1 MRKRIL
7 LLYSPNNSGHQ
18 KAAWAIQEAIK
29 KFNSDTQTLAVDFFG
44 YNNPLSEK
52 VMIEIYLILLKTVP
66 QIWGYLYDNSKLIN
80 KTRWLRDFIYRMSTT
95 RLKVLLENF
104 QPDAVVCT
112 QAFPCG
118 VMADYKEASGDNTFL
133 VGVLT
138 DYLAHSYWVCSTV
151 DRYVVPSL
159 RAKNYL
165 SRFGIAEK
173 KIFGYGIPIHPKF
186 RVKFERK
193 EILKKLDL
201 RADLP
206 IILVMGGGRGTGP
219 IERVVRELI
228 RIKQHFQIIAV
239 TGCNDKLKNKLEKE
253 KSYFKKPIRIIGYT
267 DDINEIMEVS
277 TLIITKPGGLS
288 AAEALAKN
296 LPIIILRPIP
306 GQEINNTQFLL
317 DEGVA
322 LKADNEKEAA
332 ELALRLLMTPSRLKN
347 MRRKCRENS
356 NPQAA
361 FKIAKLILET

>member
-29 KFNSDTQTLAVDFFG
+29 ELDGDTQTLAVDFFG

-52 VMIEIYLILLKTVP
+52 VMINIYLALLKTVP

-80 KTRWLRDFIYRMSTT
+80 KTRWLRDFIYRISTT

-138 DYLAHSYWVCSTV
+138 DYLAHSYWVGSTV

-159 RAKNYL
+159 QAKNYL

-173 KIFGYGIPIHPKF
+173 KIFDYGIPIHPKF
-186 RVKFERK
+186 KIKFERK
-193 EILKKLDL
+193 KILKKLNL
-201 RADLP
+201 RTDLP
-206 IILVMGGGRGTGP
+206 VILVMGGWHGTGP
-219 IERVVRELI
+219 IERVIQELV
-228 RIKQHFQIIAV
+228 KVKPHFQIIVV
-239 TGCNDKLKNKLEKE
+239 TGCNDSLKNKLEKE
-253 KSYFKKPIRIIGYT
+253 KSYFKKPVRIIGYT
-267 DDINEIMEVS
+267 DAINEIMEIS
-277 TLIITKPGGLS
+277 SLIITKPGGLS

-322 LKADNEKEAA
+322 LKANNEKEAA
-332 ELALRLLMTPSRLKN
+332 NLASRLLMTPSKLKS
-347 MRRKCRENS
+347 MRRKCQDNS

-361 FKIAKLILET
+361 FKIAKLILGT

>member
-1 MRKRIL
+1 
-7 LLYSPNNSGHQ
+7 
-18 KAAWAIQEAIK
+18 
-29 KFNSDTQTLAVDFFG
+29 
-44 YNNPLSEK
+44 
-52 VMIEIYLILLKTVP
+52 
-66 QIWGYLYDNSKLIN
+66 
-80 KTRWLRDFIYRMSTT
+80 MSAT
-95 RLKVLLENF
+95 RLKVLLEDF

-118 VMADYKEASGDNTFL
+118 VMADYKEASGANIFL
-133 VGVLT
+133 IGVLT

-151 DRYVVPSL
+151 DRYVVPSV

-186 RVKFERK
+186 RIKFERK

-228 RIKQHFQIIAV
+228 RIKSHFQIIAV

-253 KSYFKKPIRIIGYT
+253 KNYFKKPIRIIGYT
-267 DDINEIMEVS
+267 DTINEIMEVS

-288 AAEALAKN
+288 VAEALTKK
-296 LPIIILRPIP
+296 LPMIILRPIP

-322 LKADNEKEAA
+322 LKANNERGAA
-332 ELALRLLMTPSRLKN
+332 ELASRLLMTPSRLKN